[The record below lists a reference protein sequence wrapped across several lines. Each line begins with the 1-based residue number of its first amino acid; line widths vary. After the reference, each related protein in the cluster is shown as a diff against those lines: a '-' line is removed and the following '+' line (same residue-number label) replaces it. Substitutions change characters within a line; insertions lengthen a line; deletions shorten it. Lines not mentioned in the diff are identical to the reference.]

1 MKKYILLLLIITPY
15 SILQAQVSPRISAEV
30 QGLFKDKPEIYFSFP
45 NPGRSK
51 LVQIGSYLSLDH
63 NPVRDGVVYAYA
75 NTSTLLRF
83 LEEGIPYEVHTSPG
97 EIYQPLM
104 KSLKDFDFSK
114 LDTSSVCSMNW
125 NFFPTYPAY
134 EALLQQFQHD
144 FPLFCKIDTIAEL
157 ESGKRILVAHLGD
170 NLEEDDDEPEFLY
183 TSSMHGDE
191 TTGYNLLLHLIAYL
205 LCNNET
211 DSAVTRLLQEVDI
224 YINPLANPDGA
235 YAGGNTSVRGA
246 TRSNGSGFDLN
257 RNFPDPDDGE
267 FPGGTRQPETTAFME
282 FAAEHNFNISANL
295 HGGAE
300 VANYPW
306 DTYFKRH
313 PDDAWWQ
320 YVCRNYANSAQADGP
335 AGFFNDLNNG
345 ITNGYDW
352 YIISGGRQD
361 YMNTYEYCREFT
373 LELSQTKNLPGSTL
387 ETYWDY
393 HKDALLEYMEESLN
407 GVRGTVVDSIT
418 RQALEARVFI
428 SAHDNDSSHVY
439 SSMPVGNYHR
449 YLAEASYS
457 LTFSAA
463 GYLPKT
469 IDNVQIQN
477 GMATRLD
484 VELVQEVV
492 AGLGDRLPRLA
503 FSLHPNPASSQL
515 EVVLPET
522 IGAGDLNV
530 LDLTGRILL
539 QQTLRNQSSATLNI
553 AHLAKGLYLVQV
565 RSAIGQGTYKFL
577 KN

>member
-1 MKKYILLLLIITPY
+1 MKKFTLLLLLSLLISFAVSQVKQP
-15 SILQAQVSPRISAEV
+15 AQSEI
-30 QGLFKDKPEIYFSFP
+30 QTLFIDKPEIYFSFP
-45 NPGRSK
+45 NPGRAK
-51 LVQIGSYLSLDH
+51 LAQIGTYLSLDH
-63 NPVRDGVVYAYA
+63 HPVRDGLVYAYA
-75 NTSTLLRF
+75 NARTLLRF
-83 LEEGIPYEVHTSPG
+83 LEEGIPYSVHTSPG

-104 KSLKDFDFSK
+104 KSLKELDFSK
-114 LDTSSVCSMNW
+114 LDTSSVCSMDW
-125 NFFPTYPAY
+125 NFFPTYAAY
-134 EALLQQFQHD
+134 EALLQQFQND

-170 NLEEDDDEPEFLY
+170 NLNMDEDEPEFLY

-205 LCNNET
+205 LCNNDT
-211 DSAVTRLLQEVDI
+211 DPDVTRLLQEVDI

-235 YAGGNTSVRGA
+235 YAGGNSSVQGA
-246 TRSNGSGFDLN
+246 TRSNASGFDLN
-257 RNFPDPDDGE
+257 RNFPDPDDGQ
-267 FPGGTRQPETTAFME
+267 FPGGTRQPETSAFME
-282 FAAEHNFNISANL
+282 FAAEHDFNISANL

-313 PDDAWWQ
+313 ADDGWWK

-373 LELSQTKNLPGSTL
+373 LELSQRKNLPGSTL
-387 ETYWDY
+387 ETYWGY

-407 GVRGTVVDSIT
+407 GLRGTVVDSIT
-418 RQALEARVFI
+418 REALDARVFI
-428 SAHDNDSSHVY
+428 SGHDQDSSHVY
-439 SSMPVGNYHR
+439 TSMPVGNYHR
-449 YLAEASYS
+449 YLSQASYS
-457 LTFSAA
+457 VTFSAE
-463 GYLPKT
+463 GYFPKT
-469 IDNVQIQN
+469 IDNVQIQH
-477 GMATRLD
+477 GLATRLD

-503 FSLHPNPASSQL
+503 FSLHPNPANSQL

-522 IGAGDLNV
+522 VREGQLSI
-530 LDLTGRILL
+530 LDLTGRMVY
-539 QQTLRNQSSATLNI
+539 QQELRNQSTSNLEIAT
-553 AHLAKGLYLVQV
+553 LAKGLYLV
-565 RSAIGQGTYKFL
+565 RISSPLGQGTHKFL